1 MGRGYG
7 FKCTKCKNE
16 YSVMPGIGM
25 MYPQVYQEAIKDIEN
40 GNYGAQWQQLINS
53 EEYVAVNA
61 ERYIYLQ

>member
-1 MGRGYG
+1 
-7 FKCTKCKNE
+7 
-16 YSVMPGIGM
+16 MPGIGM

-61 ERYIYLQ
+61 ERYIYLQQLQTLEAGAKFISV

>member
-1 MGRGYG
+1 
-7 FKCTKCKNE
+7 
-16 YSVMPGIGM
+16 MPGIGM
-25 MYPQVYQEAIKDIEN
+25 MYPQVYQEAIKDIKN